1 MQHHH
6 IQHVD
11 QIFRCTGLR
20 LVVGIVDLCSCWT
33 SATRAECRK
42 SVSVICKKQRVD
54 KIDSREGDLA
64 IQNTEFRRQQ
74 ICPRQDIIGR
84 VVAEDSWRIEK
95 ILPHTSAKGTQKGAA
110 TCNVARHGI
119 EQSPVAGR
127 IEGAQQV
134 ENELYRLA

>member
-20 LVVGIVDLCSCWT
+20 LVAGIIDLCSCRT

-54 KIDSREGDLA
+54 KIDSRVGDLA
-64 IQNTEFRRQQ
+64 IQNTEFWRQE
-74 ICPRQDIIGR
+74 ICPRQDIIGG
-84 VVAEDSWRIEK
+84 VVAENSWRIEK

-110 TCNVARHGI
+110 TCKVARREI
-119 EQSPVAGR
+119 EQSSVAGR
-127 IEGAQQV
+127 IERAQQI
-134 ENELYRLA
+134 ENELHRLA